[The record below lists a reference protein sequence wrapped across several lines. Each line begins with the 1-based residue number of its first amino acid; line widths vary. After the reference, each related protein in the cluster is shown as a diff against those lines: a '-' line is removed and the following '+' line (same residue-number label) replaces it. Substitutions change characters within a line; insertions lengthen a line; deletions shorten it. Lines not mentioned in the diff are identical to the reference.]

1 MRNQFSAECIFKEE
15 MLENLFNLYSS
26 CSYGSKHKPWYVA
39 LKQNGRPKR
48 GNRARKKK
56 KSTHFMF
63 VKYDGDKPNEVFE
76 NIAKLR
82 RQSGGHSRPIRY
94 VEDHGD
100 GKSVS
105 ELQPLNASLQAMLR
119 ALNATK
125 SGGNL
130 VVKQLESRNIV
141 RNSFKKRVRSRLERE
156 ELKRTRRREQ
166 LKLLRLRAKL
176 EEAER
181 KKRRKE
187 LDNIS
192 LTEKLQQAA
201 AVTSDSAERI
211 KLEINENSA
220 WISDYKRSIES
231 LKQQINEI
239 EGILQLPTRL
249 GVS

>member
-1 MRNQFSAECIFKEE
+1 M
-15 MLENLFNLYSS
+15 
-26 CSYGSKHKPWYVA
+26 
-39 LKQNGRPKR
+39 
-48 GNRARKKK
+48 
-56 KSTHFMF
+56 
-63 VKYDGDKPNEVFE
+63 
-76 NIAKLR
+76 
-82 RQSGGHSRPIRY
+82 
-94 VEDHGD
+94 
-100 GKSVS
+100 
-105 ELQPLNASLQAMLR
+105 
-119 ALNATK
+119 
-125 SGGNL
+125 
-130 VVKQLESRNIV
+130 
-141 RNSFKKRVRSRLERE
+141 
-156 ELKRTRRREQ
+156 
-166 LKLLRLRAKL
+166 RLRAKL